1 MNDQDTI
8 TAAYA
13 DALKGL
19 YKVLLSSYVTAAGNA
34 ALEQHAGEAFK
45 AGVAIARKARDAAL
59 GLVH

>member
-13 DALKGL
+13 DALKVL
-19 YKVLLSSYVTAAGNA
+19 FKVLSAQYITAAGNK
-34 ALEQHAGEAFK
+34 ALEQHADEAFK

-59 GLVH
+59 GLLH

>member
-19 YKVLLSSYVTAAGNA
+19 YKVLLSSYVTAASNA

-45 AGVAIARKARDAAL
+45 AGVAIARKARDAAQ
-59 GLVH
+59 GLLD